1 MRWASFFGAAL
12 LIVLPA
18 AAKPSLIS
26 ASPVTFH
33 QTDLSKTR
41 QGPLRFVAGFELT
54 ASADWFGGLSGMA
67 MNEHGT
73 MMRLVSDKAH
83 WLDVLLAP
91 DKQGVPTSFQ
101 IRDHGALNVGGGVPL
116 LSRLTDYDAEE
127 VIDLSPKNDLTG
139 PTLVSFERNDRLLAY
154 TAPDASP
161 VVKFKPSQ
169 SLVMNKGIEA
179 LARLRDGRILML
191 AEGTTDDAGLGL
203 GWIADAD
210 FKRVDGLT
218 YRRSGDFEPTAA
230 AQLPD
235 GDVLLLERSYS
246 PLAGVAMQ
254 LRRVPL
260 SEIER
265 GHLEG
270 TIMVRLGGGY
280 TIDNF
285 EAMALHQRV
294 DGTVLLYLISDDNFN
309 PAQRTLFMVYALD
322 R

>member
-1 MRWASFFGAAL
+1 
-12 LIVLPA
+12 
-18 AAKPSLIS
+18 
-26 ASPVTFH
+26 
-33 QTDLSKTR
+33 
-41 QGPLRFVAGFELT
+41 
-54 ASADWFGGLSGMA
+54 
-67 MNEHGT
+67 
-73 MMRLVSDKAH
+73 
-83 WLDVLLAP
+83 
-91 DKQGVPTSFQ
+91 
-101 IRDHGALNVGGGVPL
+101 